1 MATEKIKQ
9 ATLNQLKDKY
19 IGEVGTQQRDEYEFN
34 LQLDVIGEMI
44 KKARKEKKLT
54 QEELGKLINVQKA
67 QISRIENNTNNIS
80 LETILKV
87 FKAMNVKIKL
97 KMEIDDNE
105 LILA

>member
-9 ATLNQLKDKY
+9 VTLNQLKDKY

-67 QISRIENNTNNIS
+67 QISRLEKNTNNIS
-80 LETILKV
+80 LETIIKV

-97 KMEIDDNE
+97 KMEIDDTE
-105 LILA
+105 MVLA

>member
-54 QEELGKLINVQKA
+54 QEELGKLVNVQKA
-67 QISRIENNTNNIS
+67 QISRLEKNTNNIS
-80 LETILKV
+80 LETIIKV

-105 LILA
+105 LVLA

>member
-19 IGEVGTQQRDEYEFN
+19 IGEVGSQQRDEYEFN

-67 QISRIENNTNNIS
+67 QISRLEKNTNNIS
-80 LETILKV
+80 LETIIKV

-97 KMEIDDNE
+97 KMEIDDTE
-105 LILA
+105 MVLA

>member
-1 MATEKIKQ
+1 MKGKKIKQ

-67 QISRIENNTNNIS
+67 QISRLEKNTNNIS
-80 LETILKV
+80 LETIIKV

-97 KMEIDDNE
+97 KMEIDDTE
-105 LILA
+105 MVLA

>member
-54 QEELGKLINVQKA
+54 QEELGKLVNVQK
-67 QISRIENNTNNIS
+67 
-80 LETILKV
+80 V
-87 FKAMNVKIKL
+87 
-97 KMEIDDNE
+97 
-105 LILA
+105 

>member
-9 ATLNQLKDKY
+9 ATLSQLKDKY
-19 IGEVGTQQRDEYEFN
+19 IGEVGSQQRDEYEFN

-67 QISRIENNTNNIS
+67 QISRLEKNTNNIS
-80 LETILKV
+80 LETIIKV

-97 KMEIDDNE
+97 KMEIDDTE
-105 LILA
+105 MVLA